1 MREGWAE
8 KDTAEKDAVA
18 KDTAVTGW
26 AEAWDIAA
34 EAAALWAVVQRR
46 WWLEWRRWLEWRW
59 LERRQWS
66 GEACRRPGGVT
77 TKS

>member
-46 WWLEWRRWLEWRW
+46 WWLEAAVARVAVARA
-59 LERRQWS
+59 RQW
-66 GEACRRPGGVT
+66 GVACGGGDWREQ
-77 TKS
+77 KL

>member
-8 KDTAEKDAVA
+8 KDMAEKDAA
-18 KDTAVTGW
+18 EKATALTGW

-46 WWLEWRRWLEWRW
+46 WWLEWRRW
-59 LERRQWS
+59 
-66 GEACRRPGGVT
+66 G
-77 TKS
+77 